1 MRMKKREFITLDG
14 GAVGWPLAARAA
26 TVEAVAELF
35 LEISRDSLVRVN
47 TLV

>member
-1 MRMKKREFITLDG
+1 MRRREFITLLG